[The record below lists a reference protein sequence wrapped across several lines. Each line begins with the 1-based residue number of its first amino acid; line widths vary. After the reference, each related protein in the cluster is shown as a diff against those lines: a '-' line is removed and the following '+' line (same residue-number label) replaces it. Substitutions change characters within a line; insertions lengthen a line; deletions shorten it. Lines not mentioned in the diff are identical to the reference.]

1 MKSSWTGTSWSP
13 HSTRRATRAHGAMAG
28 DAIDPS
34 YDDDDFEVS
43 DDDDVEM
50 ASAVKP
56 RPEEIRG
63 TRSSKVASTAT
74 APGGKTPGARRP
86 SGSLTADLRSVA
98 AVNASSPARASS
110 AGQPRAVALL
120 ARRSAAKNSTVEKK
134 SPPPPT
140 NAAVRPEIPSDTAQM
155 RLSSA
160 FEKTLDTWHD
170 RDGVAAE
177 NLALQTQIDAQL
189 AEMAGLTLK
198 CQSLEAAARADRERA
213 ADHAK
218 ALEDAVNKER
228 KLRVEAERAAAD
240 VKAAST
246 PWGQM
251 AKGSMDVKCV
261 SVEEAESMRRE
272 IQTQDAIMRGYQK
285 ENESA
290 TATIAAMRREFA
302 VREGDFTGTIDRLN
316 GEIARLRLETERTG
330 GDGARYLER
339 QLAAEASL
347 KTAQLEFAE
356 RERELV
362 RERDAARAA
371 ARAAEA
377 KMAGEDGRRRWP
389 AKMAGTDPGDERDDE
404 RRGVEAARLAELE
417 RRHGARVAE
426 LEKRIAWFTENQE
439 LVAERDADLRR
450 RAARI
455 EELDR
460 ELARARRELA
470 KFQPAAGVTSRVAT
484 PGGTPGKPADVRD
497 VSSAGVASL
506 LGAGGIEPLL
516 GAAGIEPGT
525 HVTASAAFDA
535 GLAKN
540 PQSVA
545 ALVRAVRPT
554 EAHVEKI
561 AALEARCGRLQD
573 ELDATDGEHERALRA
588 LQQEHL
594 KFKSNMERRVRE
606 AEAFGRNAQGLG
618 GPRAV
623 GAKPPGTKAL
633 ERQVHELQGEVD
645 TLRARLKDAE
655 AANAVRTGPISERP
669 AAPARKPPKRSASSD
684 KENADA
690 DADAA
695 VAAVAA
701 VAASPVFKAPVAHNP
716 LAIDPLPEGHPA
728 VTPFD
733 PGASPFRSRPLIRDS
748 REGFPQPK
756 DGDIAAAATR
766 AAAEVARSFASPR
779 QPRAPATKSPAKA
792 ATVKAK
798 NAHKGNKQGNNLRV
812 SWNAELEAERT
823 YVPSPT
829 EDTKAS
835 IARVGADDVE
845 LDSPVKSASPEVKRG
860 GRRLDAGDKV
870 IAPSPKKGVQ
880 HLEMPKLPPVP
891 ANFPEAFVE
900 RLKRLEERAEARER
914 YWKGVVR
921 EVQRVAS
928 EDSAELRKRCQAAV
942 DGKNEQIRH
951 FRERLNAIVA
961 TVHEQSLRRSVESG
975 VGALEALEALAV

>member
-1 MKSSWTGTSWSP
+1 MKSSWTGTSRSP
-13 HSTRRATRAHGAMAG
+13 HFTRRATRAHGAMAG

-56 RPEEIRG
+56 RPEENRG
-63 TRSSKVASTAT
+63 TRSKVASTST

-98 AVNASSPARASS
+98 AVNASSSPARGSS

-120 ARRSAAKNSTVEKK
+120 ARRSASKNSTVEKK

-302 VREGDFTGTIDRLN
+302 VKEGDFTGTIDRLN
-316 GEIARLRLETERTG
+316 GEIARLRLETECTG

-347 KTAQLEFAE
+347 KTAQLEFGE

-377 KMAGEDGRRRWP
+377 KMAGGGGMNP
-389 AKMAGTDPGDERDDE
+389 SDERDDE
-404 RRGVEAARLAELE
+404 RGGVEAAQLAEIE

-439 LVAERDADLRR
+439 LVADRDANLRR
-450 RAARI
+450 QAARI

-506 LGAGGIEPLL
+506 LGAGGIEP
-516 GAAGIEPGT
+516 GT
-525 HVTASAAFDA
+525 DVTASAAFDA

-561 AALEARCGRLQD
+561 AALEARCRRLQD

-594 KFKSNMERRVRE
+594 KFKSNTERRVRE

-655 AANAVRTGPISERP
+655 TAAAVRTGPVSERP
-669 AAPARKPPKRSASSD
+669 AAPARKPPKRSVSSD

-690 DADAA
+690 DAD
-695 VAAVAA
+695 AAVAA

-756 DGDIAAAATR
+756 DGDIAAAAAR

-792 ATVKAK
+792 TNVKAK
-798 NAHKGNKQGNNLRV
+798 NARKGNKQGNNPRV

-860 GRRLDAGDKV
+860 GRRLDGGDKG

-975 VGALEALEALAV
+975 VGALEALAV

>member
-1 MKSSWTGTSWSP
+1 MRIVARASRHHGVHREVENGRVGALQLRHRALDLGVAHEVLHPEVDHHPQMFVPIAPVVPTVVPVVPVDPLPSAPGQSHARPQFRAHRLARVPRRGLGPMRGVSPHVRPSLELVRGSSPLPPPPPALLPRAGICAGRVGAVASTGGGGGGALAVDGVVVRRPARDRRQASHAREGVARVSGGAGPGVPSQGAFFHRQFTRPKFKSSRTGTWWSP

-63 TRSSKVASTAT
+63 THSTKVAT

-98 AVNASSPARASS
+98 AVNASSPARGSS

-120 ARRSAAKNSTVEKK
+120 ARRSASKDSTVKK
-134 SPPPPT
+134 ITPHPT
-140 NAAVRPEIPSDTAQM
+140 NAAVQPKIPSDTAQM

-213 ADHAK
+213 ADHARG
-218 ALEDAVNKER
+218 LEDAVNKER

-251 AKGSMDVKCV
+251 AKGAMDVKCV

-285 ENESA
+285 ENETA
-290 TATIAAMRREFA
+290 TATINAMRREFA
-302 VREGDFTGTIDRLN
+302 LKEGDFNGQIDRLN

-339 QLAAEASL
+339 QLAAEAAL

-377 KMAGEDGRRRWP
+377 KMAGGGME
-389 AKMAGTDPGDERDDE
+389 PGIDDEQDDE
-404 RRGVEAARLAELE
+404 RGGTAVEAAQLAELE

-439 LVAERDADLRR
+439 LVADRDANLRR
-450 RAARI
+450 QSARI

-470 KFQPAAGVTSRVAT
+470 KFQPAAGVTCRANT

-506 LGAGGIEPLL
+506 LGGF
-516 GAAGIEPGT
+516 EPGT
-525 HVTASAAFDA
+525 DVTASAAFDA

-561 AALEARCGRLQD
+561 AALEARCRRLQD

-594 KFKSNMERRVRE
+594 KFKSNTERRLRE
-606 AEAFGRNAQGLG
+606 AEEFGRNAQGLG

-655 AANAVRTGPISERP
+655 AAAAVRTGPVSERP
-669 AAPARKPPKRSASSD
+669 AAPARKPPKRSASTD

-690 DADAA
+690 AAA
-695 VAAVAA
+695 VAV
-701 VAASPVFKAPVAHNP
+701 VAASPVFKAPIGPHNP
-716 LAIDPLPEGHPA
+716 LANDPLPEGHPA

-733 PGASPFRSRPLIRDS
+733 PTGAGVAVSISAAHSGL
-748 REGFPQPK
+748 EGGFP
-756 DGDIAAAATR
+756 
-766 AAAEVARSFASPR
+766 AAERRGHRGGGGARRRGGCALVRVP
-779 QPRAPATKSPAKA
+779 APAARARDEKP
-792 ATVKAK
+792 
-798 NAHKGNKQGNNLRV
+798 G
-812 SWNAELEAERT
+812 
-823 YVPSPT
+823 
-829 EDTKAS
+829 ED
-835 IARVGADDVE
+835 
-845 LDSPVKSASPEVKRG
+845 
-860 GRRLDAGDKV
+860 
-870 IAPSPKKGVQ
+870 
-880 HLEMPKLPPVP
+880 
-891 ANFPEAFVE
+891 
-900 RLKRLEERAEARER
+900 
-914 YWKGVVR
+914 
-921 EVQRVAS
+921 
-928 EDSAELRKRCQAAV
+928 RC
-942 DGKNEQIRH
+942 
-951 FRERLNAIVA
+951 
-961 TVHEQSLRRSVESG
+961 
-975 VGALEALEALAV
+975 

>member
-1 MKSSWTGTSWSP
+1 MKSSWTGTSRSP
-13 HSTRRATRAHGAMAG
+13 HFTRRATRAHGAMAG

-63 TRSSKVASTAT
+63 TISKVASTAT

-98 AVNASSPARASS
+98 AVNASSSPARASS

-120 ARRSAAKNSTVEKK
+120 ARRSASKNSTVEKK

-251 AKGSMDVKCV
+251 AKGAMDVKCV

-302 VREGDFTGTIDRLN
+302 VKEGDFTGTIDRLN

-347 KTAQLEFAE
+347 KTAQLEFGE

-377 KMAGEDGRRRWP
+377 KMAGGGG
-389 AKMAGTDPGDERDDE
+389 MDPVDERDDE
-404 RRGVEAARLAELE
+404 RGGVEAARLAEIE

-439 LVAERDADLRR
+439 LVADRDANLRR
-450 RAARI
+450 QAARI

-506 LGAGGIEPLL
+506 LGAGGIEP
-516 GAAGIEPGT
+516 GT
-525 HVTASAAFDA
+525 DVTASAAFDA

-561 AALEARCGRLQD
+561 AALEARCRRLQD

-594 KFKSNMERRVRE
+594 KFKSNTERRVRE

-655 AANAVRTGPISERP
+655 AAAAVRTGPVSERP
-669 AAPARKPPKRSASSD
+669 AAPARKPPKRSVSSD

-690 DADAA
+690 DAD
-695 VAAVAA
+695 AAVAA

-756 DGDIAAAATR
+756 DGDIAAAAAR

-792 ATVKAK
+792 TNVKAK
-798 NAHKGNKQGNNLRV
+798 NARKGNKQGNNPRV

-860 GRRLDAGDKV
+860 GRRLDGGDKV

-975 VGALEALEALAV
+975 VGALEALAV

>member
-1 MKSSWTGTSWSP
+1 
-13 HSTRRATRAHGAMAG
+13 MAG

-63 TRSSKVASTAT
+63 THSKVASTAT

-98 AVNASSPARASS
+98 AVNASSPARGSS

-120 ARRSAAKNSTVEKK
+120 ARRSASKDSTVKKK

-140 NAAVRPEIPSDTAQM
+140 TNATVRPKIPSDTAQM

-177 NLALQTQIDAQL
+177 NLALRTQIDAQL

-213 ADHAK
+213 ADHAA

-240 VKAAST
+240 VKATST

-251 AKGSMDVKCV
+251 AKGAMDVRCV

-285 ENESA
+285 ENEAA

-302 VREGDFTGTIDRLN
+302 VKEGDFTGTIDRLN

-339 QLAAEASL
+339 QLAAESAL
-347 KTAQLEFAE
+347 KAAQAEFGE

-377 KMAGEDGRRRWP
+377 KMAGGGG
-389 AKMAGTDPGDERDDE
+389 MDPGDESPGGE
-404 RRGVEAARLAELE
+404 SPGVEAAQLAELE

-439 LVAERDADLRR
+439 LVADRDANLRR
-450 RAARI
+450 QAARI

-470 KFQPAAGVTSRVAT
+470 KFQPAAGVSSRIAT
-484 PGGTPGKPADVRD
+484 PGSTPGKPADVRD

-506 LGAGGIEPLL
+506 LGGID
-516 GAAGIEPGT
+516 PGT
-525 HVTASAAFDA
+525 DVTASAVFDA

-561 AALEARCGRLQD
+561 AALEARCRRLQD

-606 AEAFGRNAQGLG
+606 AEEFGRDAQGLG

-645 TLRARLKDAE
+645 TLRARLRDAE
-655 AANAVRTGPISERP
+655 AAAAVRTGPVSERP
-669 AAPARKPPKRSASSD
+669 AAPARRKPPKRSASSD

-690 DADAA
+690 A
-695 VAAVAA
+695 AAVAA

-716 LAIDPLPEGHPA
+716 LANDPLPEGHPA

-733 PGASPFRSRPLIRDS
+733 PTGAGASPFKSRPLIRDS
-748 REGFPQPK
+748 REGFPQPN
-756 DGDIAAAATR
+756 DGDIAAAAAR

-792 ATVKAK
+792 ATVEAKNTHANVKAK
-798 NAHKGNKQGNNLRV
+798 NTHKGNKQGNNPRV

-835 IARVGADDVE
+835 IARAGADDVE
-845 LDSPVKSASPEVKRG
+845 LDSPVKSTSPIKSPIKSASPEVKRG

-870 IAPSPKKGVQ
+870 ITASPKKGVQ
-880 HLEMPKLPPVP
+880 HREMPKLPPVP

-942 DGKNEQIRH
+942 DGKNEQIRY

-975 VGALEALEALAV
+975 VGALEALAV